1 MTSALIATGV
11 GKRYRRLWALRDCNI
26 DIPDGRVVALVGP
39 NGAGKTT
46 LLHLA
51 AGLLRPTV
59 GTMRVLG
66 RTPGRDVGLL
76 ADIGFVAQDVPLY
89 RSFSVGDMLEF
100 GRRTNSRWD
109 DDLASTRIERARID
123 PAQRV
128 GSLSGGQRA
137 QVGLTL
143 ALAKRPR
150 LLLLDEPLAS
160 LDPLARREFLQSLMG
175 EVAEGE
181 LTVVLSSHLITDL
194 ERVCDHLIV
203 LSASRTQVAG
213 DIDGLLASHRIVVGP
228 RREGAEVRGVGSVV
242 QESHTDRQS
251 TLLVRTDGPIL
262 DPAWA
267 EQEIGLEE
275 LVLAYLGHPDATAL
289 PQPKLATA
297 EAEVSP

>member
-1 MTSALIATGV
+1 M
-11 GKRYRRLWALRDCNI
+11 
-26 DIPDGRVVALVGP
+26 
-39 NGAGKTT
+39 
-46 LLHLA
+46 
-51 AGLLRPTV
+51 
-59 GTMRVLG
+59 
-66 RTPGRDVGLL
+66 
-76 ADIGFVAQDVPLY
+76 
-89 RSFSVGDMLEF
+89 
-100 GRRTNSRWD
+100 
-109 DDLASTRIERARID
+109 
-123 PAQRV
+123 
-128 GSLSGGQRA
+128 
-137 QVGLTL
+137 
-143 ALAKRPR
+143 
-150 LLLLDEPLAS
+150 LLLDEPLAS

-228 RREGAEVRGVGSVV
+228 RREGTEVRGVGSVV

>member
-1 MTSALIATGV
+1 MTSALTATGL
-11 GKRYRRLWALRDCNI
+11 GKRYRRLWALRDCNLE
-26 DIPDGRVVALVGP
+26 IPDGRVVALVGP

-51 AGLLRPTV
+51 AGLLKPTA
-59 GTMRVLG
+59 GTVSVLG
-66 RTPGRDVGLL
+66 RTPDRDIGLL
-76 ADIGFVAQDVPLY
+76 ADIGFVAQDVQLY

-109 DDLASTRIERARID
+109 GHLASTRVEHARID
-123 PAQRV
+123 LDQRV

-160 LDPLARREFLQSLMG
+160 LDPLARREFLQSLMA

-181 LTVVLSSHLITDL
+181 LTVVLSSHLIADL
-194 ERVCDHLIV
+194 ERVCDHLVV

-213 DIDGLLASHRIVVGP
+213 DIDELLASHRIVVGP
-228 RREGAEVRGVGSVV
+228 RREGTKVAGAGVVV

-262 DPAWA
+262 DPSWA
-267 EQEIGLEE
+267 VQAIGLEE

-289 PQPKLATA
+289 PQPRLATA

>member
-1 MTSALIATGV
+1 MTSALIATGL

-51 AGLLRPTV
+51 AGLLKPTV

-66 RTPGRDVGLL
+66 RTPGRDIGLL

-89 RSFSVGDMLEF
+89 RSFSVRDMVEF
-100 GRRTNSRWD
+100 GRQTNSRWD
-109 DDLASTRIERARID
+109 EELASDRIERARID
-123 PAQRV
+123 LEQRV

-143 ALAKRPR
+143 ALAKCPR

-160 LDPLARREFLQSLMG
+160 LDPLARREFLQSLMA

-213 DIDGLLASHRIVVGP
+213 DIDALLASHRIVVGP
-228 RREGAEVRGVGSVV
+228 RREGTKVGGVGVIV

-251 TLLVRTDGPIL
+251 TLLVRTDGSIL

-267 EQEIGLEE
+267 VQEIGLEE

>member
-1 MTSALIATGV
+1 MTSALIATGL

-51 AGLLRPTV
+51 AGLLKPTV

-66 RTPGRDVGLL
+66 RTPGRDIGLL

-89 RSFSVGDMLEF
+89 RSFSVRDMLEF

-109 DDLASTRIERARID
+109 DELASDRIERAHID
-123 PAQRV
+123 LEQRV

-160 LDPLARREFLQSLMG
+160 LDPLARREFLQSLMA

-213 DIDGLLASHRIVVGP
+213 DIDALLASHRIVVGP
-228 RREGAEVRGVGSVV
+228 RREGTRVGGVGVVV

-251 TLLVRTDGPIL
+251 TLLVRTDGPVL

-267 EQEIGLEE
+267 VQEIGLED

>member
-1 MTSALIATGV
+1 
-11 GKRYRRLWALRDCNI
+11 
-26 DIPDGRVVALVGP
+26 
-39 NGAGKTT
+39 
-46 LLHLA
+46 
-51 AGLLRPTV
+51 
-59 GTMRVLG
+59 MRVLG
-66 RTPGRDVGLL
+66 RTPGRDIGLL

-89 RSFSVGDMLEF
+89 RSFSVRDMLEF

-109 DDLASTRIERARID
+109 DHLASDRIERARID
-123 PAQRV
+123 FDQRV

-160 LDPLARREFLQSLMG
+160 LDPLARREFLQSLMA

-181 LTVVLSSHLITDL
+181 LTIVLSSHLITDL

-213 DIDGLLASHRIVVGP
+213 DIDELLASHRILVGP
-228 RREGAEVRGVGSVV
+228 RREGTKVGGVGAVV

-262 DPAWA
+262 DPVWA
-267 EQEIGLEE
+267 VQEIGLEE

>member
-1 MTSALIATGV
+1 MTPALIATGL
-11 GKRYRRLWALRDCNI
+11 GKRYRHLWALRDCNI
-26 DIPDGRVVALVGP
+26 DIPDGRVVGLVGP

-59 GTMRVLG
+59 GTMSVLG

-109 DDLASTRIERARID
+109 EELASDRIERARID
-123 PAQRV
+123 LEQRV

-160 LDPLARREFLQSLMG
+160 LDPLARREFLQSLMA

-213 DIDGLLASHRIVVGP
+213 DIDALLASHRIVVGP
-228 RREGAEVRGVGSVV
+228 RREGTRVSGVGVVV

-267 EQEIGLEE
+267 VQEIGLEE

>member
-1 MTSALIATGV
+1 MTSALIATGL
-11 GKRYRRLWALRDCNI
+11 GKRYRRLWALRECNI

-89 RSFSVGDMLEF
+89 RSFSVRDMLEF

-109 DDLASTRIERARID
+109 DELASTRIERARID
-123 PAQRV
+123 LEQRV

-160 LDPLARREFLQSLMG
+160 LDPLARREFLQSLMA

-213 DIDGLLASHRIVVGP
+213 DIDALLASHRIVVGP
-228 RREGAEVRGVGSVV
+228 RREGTRVSAVGVVV

-267 EQEIGLEE
+267 VQEIGLEE

-289 PQPKLATA
+289 PQPKLAKA

>member
-1 MTSALIATGV
+1 
-11 GKRYRRLWALRDCNI
+11 
-26 DIPDGRVVALVGP
+26 
-39 NGAGKTT
+39 
-46 LLHLA
+46 
-51 AGLLRPTV
+51 
-59 GTMRVLG
+59 
-66 RTPGRDVGLL
+66 
-76 ADIGFVAQDVPLY
+76 
-89 RSFSVGDMLEF
+89 SFSVGDMLEF

-123 PAQRV
+123 LAQRV

-160 LDPLARREFLQSLMG
+160 LDPLARREFLQSLMA

-213 DIDGLLASHRIVVGP
+213 DIDALLTWRQHRLQLLYGAAVLATLTGFLLSTGFGIASAFRSSGLAQCLAVPGRDC
-228 RREGAEVRGVGSVV
+228 EALRGVFNPQYSGLWFTIPLFLIV
-242 QESHTDRQS
+242 
-251 TLLVRTDGPIL
+251 
-262 DPAWA
+262 PAMVGVFW
-267 EQEIGLEE
+267 
-275 LVLAYLGHPDATAL
+275 
-289 PQPKLATA
+289 
-297 EAEVSP
+297 

>member
-123 PAQRV
+123 LAQRV
-128 GSLSGGQRA
+128 ASLSGGQRA

-160 LDPLARREFLQSLMG
+160 LDPLARREFLQSLMA

-181 LTVVLSSHLITDL
+181 LTVVLSSHLISDL

-213 DIDGLLASHRIVVGP
+213 DIDELLACHRIVVGP
-228 RREGAEVRGVGSVV
+228 RREGTKVGAVGVVV

-251 TLLVRTDGPIL
+251 TLLIRTEGPIL

-297 EAEVSP
+297 DAEVSP

>member
-123 PAQRV
+123 LAQRV

-160 LDPLARREFLQSLMG
+160 LDPLARREFLQSLMA

-181 LTVVLSSHLITDL
+181 LTVVLSSHLISDL

-213 DIDGLLASHRIVVGP
+213 DIDELLACHRIVVGP
-228 RREGAEVRGVGSVV
+228 RREGTKVGAVGVVV

-251 TLLVRTDGPIL
+251 TLLIRTEGPIL

-267 EQEIGLEE
+267 VQEIGLEE

-297 EAEVSP
+297 DAEVSP